1 MCNVLGALLLWPLL
15 FCDASFSADFCAAAP
30 LERDAPLPPPPPPP
44 AGLSGGSP
52 ALQAALLPYLRLC
65 QHIYLPPPRETTMLE
80 LCLFKSARIIDEKNF
95 SVFLGYFD
103 RWGVGALEFSGGTSW
118 SCEGAR
124 ERSLTLH
131 IACGGSGEA
140 PAITQWLDG
149 GTCHYEAHLVLPG
162 AC

>member
-1 MCNVLGALLLWPLL
+1 MSYILGALLLLPLL
-15 FCDASFSADFCAAAP
+15 FCDASFSADFCAAVP
-30 LERDAPLPPPPPPP
+30 LERDVLLPPPPPPP
-44 AGLSGGSP
+44 AGLSGGPP

-95 SVFLGYFD
+95 SVFLGYFSH
-103 RWGVGALEFSGGTSW
+103 WGGGGGGGGSTLEFTGGTSW

-131 IACGGSGEA
+131 ITCGGSGEA

-149 GTCHYEAHLVLPG
+149 GTCH
-162 AC
+162 